1 MSNTTSER
9 KKLFIVCPDG
19 TLIDADP
26 LYMES
31 LSIQEAHRFENAAKV
46 KTKSN
51 SDTINKVVEFC
62 NERARLKND
71 FADDPET
78 LSQKLNDF
86 NSQFR
91 QDNRGRFAIDLY
103 IAAFNLE
110 ISSLVDVMWEAV
122 DSAFK
127 DMNAD
132 EAYDILPVNLKKF
145 DNDAYTH
152 LLMLQHILH
161 DCEWAFESIK

>member
-1 MSNTTSER
+1 MSNATSER

-26 LYMES
+26 LYTES
-31 LSIQEAHRFENAAKV
+31 LSIQVAYRFENVVKL

-51 SDTINKVVEFC
+51 SDTINKVVDFC
-62 NERARLKND
+62 KGRAKLKND

-78 LSQKLNDF
+78 LKHKLNNF

-91 QDNRGRFAIDLY
+91 QQNQSRFAIDLY

-110 ISSLVDVMWEAV
+110 IGSLVDGMWEAV

-132 EAYDILPVNLKKF
+132 EAYEILPVNLKKF
-145 DNDAYTH
+145 DNDRYTH
-152 LLMLQHILH
+152 SLMLDHLLH
-161 DCEWAFESIK
+161 DCEWAFQAIK